1 MLAMDP
7 LEIVIP
13 ALAGFGVPAW
23 ASLHPRSQL
32 FGATVCSLEEVCA
45 LTFDDGP
52 NPRVTPS
59 LLALLEKYRVPATF
73 FVLGKYV
80 EQHPQLTAE
89 IAAAGHSIGNHTFDH
104 PSLLFFSRQQIINEL
119 TRCENA
125 VCKATG
131 RQMNIVRPP
140 FGFRGPQFRSAARKM
155 GLSKTVMWSVS
166 GHDWKEQPAAGVSR
180 KIQKVKAGDIIL
192 LHDGDHRVANANRSH
207 MLEALANWIPRWQ
220 DAGLNFVKL

>member
-1 MLAMDP
+1 
-7 LEIVIP
+7 
-13 ALAGFGVPAW
+13 
-23 ASLHPRSQL
+23 
-32 FGATVCSLEEVCA
+32 
-45 LTFDDGP
+45 
-52 NPRVTPS
+52 
-59 LLALLEKYRVPATF
+59 LEKYRVPATF

-80 EQHPQLTAE
+80 EQHPQLIAE

-125 VCKATG
+125 VWKATG